1 MSAWVERFKGVLLL
15 IGLVA
20 ATVVSVFYRGRA
32 TGRQAE
38 RQERSDQINEQRAKA
53 RQEVRDVQLETSR
66 MDDDAI
72 ADELK
77 RDWVRGSAG
86 KGRG

>member
-1 MSAWVERFKGVLLL
+1 MSAWVERLKGVLLL
-15 IGLVA
+15 IGLA
-20 ATVVSVFYRGRA
+20 AVTLVSVFYRGRA

-38 RQERSDQINEQRAKA
+38 RQERSDQINEQGAKA
-53 RQEVRDVQLETSR
+53 RREVRDVQRETAG

-77 RDWVRGSAG
+77 RDWVRGAG
-86 KGRG
+86 SGRH

>member
-15 IGLVA
+15 IGLA
-20 ATVVSVFYRGRA
+20 AVTLVSVFYRGRA
-32 TGRQAE
+32 TGRQVE
-38 RQERSDQINEQRAKA
+38 RQERTDQINEQGAKA
-53 RQEVRDVQLETSR
+53 RQEVRDVQLETAR

-77 RDWVRGSAG
+77 RDWMRGPG
-86 KGRG
+86 TRRR

>member
-38 RQERSDQINEQRAKA
+38 RQERSDQINEQGAKA

>member
-1 MSAWVERFKGVLLL
+1 MSAWVERLKGVLLL
-15 IGLVA
+15 IGLA
-20 ATVVSVFYRGRA
+20 AVTLVSVFYRGRA

-38 RQERSDQINEQRAKA
+38 RQERSDQINEQGAKA
-53 RQEVRDVQLETSR
+53 RQEVRDVQRETAG

-77 RDWVRGSAG
+77 RDWVRGTGS
-86 KGRG
+86 GRR

>member
-1 MSAWVERFKGVLLL
+1 MSAWVERLKGVLLL
-15 IGLVA
+15 IGLA
-20 ATVVSVFYRGRA
+20 AVTLVSVFYRGRA

-38 RQERSDQINEQRAKA
+38 RQERSDQINEQGAKA
-53 RQEVRDVQLETSR
+53 RQEVSDVQNETAG

-77 RDWVRGSAG
+77 RDWVRGSG
-86 KGRG
+86 HGRR

>member
-15 IGLVA
+15 IGLA
-20 ATVVSVFYRGRA
+20 AVTLVSVFYRGRA

-38 RQERSDQINEQRAKA
+38 RQERSDQINDQGAKA
-53 RQEVRDVQLETSR
+53 RREVRDVQRETAG
-66 MDDDAI
+66 MDDGAI

-77 RDWVRGSAG
+77 RDWVRGAG
-86 KGRG
+86 SGRR

>member
-1 MSAWVERFKGVLLL
+1 MSVWLERFKGVLLL
-15 IGLVA
+15 IGLAA
-20 ATVVSVFYRGRA
+20 ATLVSVFYRGRA
-32 TGRQAE
+32 GGRQAE

-53 RQEVRDVQLETSR
+53 HQEARDVQQETAG
-66 MDDDAI
+66 MDDGAI

-77 RDWVRGSAG
+77 HEWVRGSG